1 MYDVKSALLE
11 KNKRRNKVTE
21 NCYSQT
27 TELVA
32 VVPKAQL
39 CTPDMLTVTAK
50 PVSAFQAKLKRGP
63 GQTR

>member
-1 MYDVKSALLE
+1 MIIDIMAGSKMYDVKSALLE

-32 VVPKAQL
+32 VVPKAHL
-39 CTPDMLTVTAK
+39 A
-50 PVSAFQAKLKRGP
+50 
-63 GQTR
+63 